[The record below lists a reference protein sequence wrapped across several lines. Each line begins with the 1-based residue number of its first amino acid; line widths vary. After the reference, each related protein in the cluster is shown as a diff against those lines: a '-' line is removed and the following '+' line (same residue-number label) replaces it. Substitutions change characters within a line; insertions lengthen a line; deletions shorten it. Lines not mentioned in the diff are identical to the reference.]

1 MPIFEILV
9 FFPYFVDYIITRL
22 NSKVVLLL
30 LLIYPNHNV
39 KKSKGHGIYK
49 NLIATKNC
57 TENVTLDSGLWKSYF
72 AIKFCKTCLQIN
84 SERPKVESFV
94 LVA

>member
-9 FFPYFVDYIITRL
+9 FFPYFVDYITRL

-39 KKSKGHGIYK
+39 EKSKGHGIYK

-57 TENVTLDSGLWKSYF
+57 TENVTLDSGLWKSYL
-72 AIKFCKTCLQIN
+72 AIKFLKTCTQIN
-84 SERPKVESFV
+84 SERLKFKMFV
-94 LVA
+94 SVA